1 MKKCNLFLFIIIFSA
16 VTLHSQVTFIINSLP
31 AYTPTEDALY
41 IAGNLNSWDPGNPD
55 FALSKNDNNNW
66 FIVLP
71 QEPDGTLIEFKFT
84 RGDWG
89 TVEKG
94 ATGEEI
100 ENRQFIYGNGDTIFV
115 EILNWA
121 DNGGGGGSTAAG
133 NVSIMDDAF
142 YMPQLDRTRRIWLYL
157 PPDYDDSNES
167 YPVLYMQDG
176 QNLFDTYTSYS
187 GEWEVDETL
196 NNLFDDGYQVPIVIG
211 IDNGGVERINE
222 YTPWVNQ
229 QYGGG
234 QGEEYIEFIVN
245 TLKPYVDENYRT
257 ITHREST
264 GIMGSS
270 LGGLISHYG
279 ALSHQDVF
287 SKAGIFS
294 PSYWFS
300 DTVWM
305 FTEDA
310 GKQFDMKLY
319 QLIGG
324 LEGNEAVADMWAM
337 QEMLSDLGFDEDELF
352 SLEVNNG
359 EHNEAF
365 WSNQFAAAYLW
376 MFSSFA
382 NDINDINSIKIKIY
396 PNPVNDEISIEGY
409 SYSERDSLK
418 IINMEG
424 VQVMQ
429 MSMEN
434 IEKIDI
440 KRLIPGSYIVI
451 IKSNKKTYQGKFIKQ

>member
-1 MKKCNLFLFIIIFSA
+1 MKKSSLLLAIIISNFSM
-16 VTLHSQVTFIINSLP
+16 LGQVTFIINSLP
-31 AYTPTEDALY
+31 AYTPTDDILY
-41 IAGNLNSWDPGNPD
+41 IAGNMNSWDAGNPD
-55 FALSKNDNNNW
+55 FALNRNDNNNW
-66 FIVLP
+66 FITLP
-71 QEPDGTLIEFKFT
+71 EEPDGTVFEFKFT

-100 ENRQFIYGNGDTIFV
+100 GNRQFTFGNGDTNYV

-157 PPDYDDSNES
+157 PPNYDDNSEN

-196 NNLFDDGYQVPIVIG
+196 NNLFNDGYQVPIVIG
-211 IDNGGVERINE
+211 IDNGGAERINE
-222 YTPWVNQ
+222 YTPWVNP

-234 QGEEYIEFIVN
+234 QGDEYINFIVN

-257 ITHREST
+257 LPDAEST
-264 GIMGSS
+264 AIMGSS

-310 GKQFDMKLY
+310 GKQSDMKLY

-324 LEGNEAVADMWAM
+324 NEGVDAVADMWEM
-337 QEMLSDLGFDEDELF
+337 QDVLSNIGFNEDELF
-352 SLEVNNG
+352 SLEVPNG

-365 WSNQFAAAYLW
+365 WRNQFAAAYLW

-382 NDINDINSIKIKIY
+382 NDINENASINIKIY
-396 PNPVNDEISIEGY
+396 PNPVNDKISIDGY
-409 SYSERDSLK
+409 SYNQNDSLK
-418 IINMEG
+418 IINMQG

-429 MSMEN
+429 ISMKN
-434 IEKIDI
+434 IKKIDI
-440 KRLIPGSYIVI
+440 SELLPGSYIVI
-451 IKSNKKTYQGKFIKQ
+451 IKSSEKIYQGKFVK

>member
-1 MKKCNLFLFIIIFSA
+1 MKKINLIIGIVFSCS
-16 VTLHSQVTFIINSLP
+16 VVFGQITFIINSLP
-31 AYTPTEDALY
+31 AYTPQEDIIY
-41 IAGNLNSWDPGNPD
+41 IAGSLNSWDPGNPE
-55 FALSKNDNNNW
+55 FALSKNENNNW

-71 QEPDGTLIEFKFT
+71 EEPAGTIIEFKFT

-100 ENRQFIYGNGDTIFV
+100 ANRQYIYGNGDTVNV

-121 DNGGGGGSTAAG
+121 DNSGGGSTAAG
-133 NVSIMDDAF
+133 NVSILDDAF

-157 PPDYDDSNES
+157 PPDYDSSNEN

-176 QNLFDTYTSYS
+176 QNLFDTYTSYN

-211 IDNGGVERINE
+211 IDNGGTERINE
-222 YTPWVNQ
+222 YSPWVNS

-234 QGEEYIEFIVN
+234 QGDDYINFIIS
-245 TLKPYVDENYRT
+245 TLKPYVDKNYRT
-257 ITHREST
+257 LPNREST
-264 GIMGSS
+264 AIMGSS
-270 LGGLISHYG
+270 LGGLISQYG
-279 ALSHQDVF
+279 ALAHQDVF

-305 FTEDA
+305 FTEDV

-324 LEGNEAVADMWAM
+324 LEGNEAVTDMWDM
-337 QEMLSDLGFDEDELF
+337 QDVLSNIGFNEDELF
-352 SLEVNNG
+352 SLEVPNG

-365 WSNQFAAAYLW
+365 WRNQFAAAYLW
-376 MFSSFA
+376 MFNSFA
-382 NDINDINSIKIKIY
+382 NNVNEINAIEIKIY
-396 PNPVNDEISIEGY
+396 PNPVKDKISFADYKSGKQ
-409 SYSERDSLK
+409 DSLK
-418 IINMEG
+418 IIDIEG
-424 VQVMQ
+424 TQVMQ
-429 MSMEN
+429 LSMEH
-434 IEKIDI
+434 IKQIDVTS
-440 KRLIPGSYIVI
+440 LPPGSYILI
-451 IKSNKKTYQGKFIKQ
+451 IKSNEITYQGKFIKQ

>member
-1 MKKCNLFLFIIIFSA
+1 MKKISLIIGIAFSCSM
-16 VTLHSQVTFIINSLP
+16 VFGQVTFIVNSLP
-31 AYTPTEDALY
+31 SYTPPDDTIY

-66 FIVLP
+66 IIVLP
-71 QEPDGTLIEFKFT
+71 EESDGTLIEFKFT

-100 ENRQFIYGNGDTIFV
+100 ANRQFIYGNGDTINV

-142 YMPQLDRTRRIWLYL
+142 YMPQLDHTRRIWLYL
-157 PPDYDDSNES
+157 PPDYDDSNEN

-196 NNLFDDGYQVPIVIG
+196 NNLFDDGYQVPIIIG
-211 IDNGGVERINE
+211 IDNGGTERINE
-222 YTPWVNQ
+222 YSPWINLQ
-229 QYGGG
+229 NGGG
-234 QGEEYIEFIVN
+234 QGEKYIEFIVN
-245 TLKPYVDENYRT
+245 TLKPFVDANYRT
-257 ITHREST
+257 LPQREFT

-279 ALSHQDVF
+279 ALKYQDVF

-305 FTEDA
+305 FTNEM
-310 GKQFDMKLY
+310 GKQQSMKLY
-319 QLIGG
+319 QLMGG
-324 LEGNEAVADMWAM
+324 EEGANSVAQIFEM
-337 QEMLSDLGFDEDELF
+337 QELLTNLGFNDDEVF
-352 SLEVNNG
+352 SLEAPGG

-365 WSNQFAAAYLW
+365 WRSQFAAAYLW
-376 MFSSFA
+376 MFSIFA
-382 NDINDINSIKIKIY
+382 NDIVTHNAVLELKII
-396 PNPVNDEISIEGY
+396 PNPVINEIIIDGHKYDKQDSIE
-409 SYSERDSLK
+409 
-418 IINMEG
+418 IIDMNG
-424 VQVMQ
+424 LLVI
-429 MSMEN
+429 SMN
-434 IEKIDI
+434 IGNLTKIDVS
-440 KRLIPGSYIVI
+440 KLASGSYILI
-451 IKSNKKTYQGKFIKQ
+451 IRTHEKTYQGKFIKR